1 MKWKFRP
8 LNKKMTNMKKIL
20 HTIYTSL
27 LLVGLVAFALTSCV
41 DDELVKSGEV
51 VEGLPVTV
59 TLTLSGTPAADV
71 TIDTRADN
79 SLSDITN
86 LAIFVFHEDGTYEH
100 YVSSRAT
107 DESYKVT
114 FEKDLTVD
122 GGVLYKVRFKT
133 TTGKKKLIAVAN
145 TSAAAGDGGFWE
157 LTAKQ
162 EDVVGGHLSFEEIK
176 NEIINLRSALYENSD
191 MQPIQIVSS
200 SLMLLS
206 GYNEGV
212 VFGADGTVTSYGD
225 DEDVNNNVIVKM
237 DRAMAKIKFKIV
249 EKPKDDSGNDIN
261 ATFRPSSYR
270 VYNIP
275 TKSYLTN
282 KDKKQTEGLFASSSG
297 TGSESETATK
307 YIHYASSIVPSASEG
322 FYSFE
327 FYMPE
332 NIQAT
337 KNILDYNDRDKW
349 NVETDGTSTSTSG
362 ASPENKEWT
371 NAPQNS
377 TFVVISGTYSGT
389 GTDGKDYT
397 GNVSYTI
404 HLGDFSNATGMGN
417 FSIERNSSYT
427 YTITVK
433 GVDKI
438 IAEAKKETDK
448 EYQQGAEGQIFT
460 YDAST
465 YSYELDAHYEQ
476 VYLEYN
482 LSQIAKAIES
492 YQIKGSNLGEYNG
505 TQSEDAINK
514 AIANNLILVI
524 QSEAMD
530 YTETSDDYTV
540 QNKRGT
546 LKPYQIYADA
556 DADAGISVKD
566 AKKKVL
572 DGPGN
577 TNDPLKGFDYKWIE
591 FWPQSETYI
600 AKYPGVPEWS
610 RESLD
615 GLSNQLFYGNETE
628 TKDAAYL
635 MDVYDVIVAMGNV
648 VKKIYKGESKQI
660 SISDRAEGIPVG
672 VKADDIFTSGQGI
685 TVQLNQS
692 NNYVARFTAFVNE
705 YYYLRHPL
713 TGERVTT
720 WSVFTNKINREML
733 IAMSS
738 DISSD
743 GNSTFSTVYSYISQ
757 LSMQTFYNSRTLQM
771 NGFGIETYNETP
783 HIRFGASVTTGL
795 SDTDGRSNQI
805 QLIGGLTPE
814 KEWESYIIST
824 QNGWTGSIGSDRI
837 KHKLPISVYYNT
849 SEEADGNPGVGG
861 AYFACLSRNRDLNG
875 NGVIDENEVRWY
887 LPSINEY
894 IRIGIG
900 SNALSNAT
908 QLYMGDKSTM
918 KHNGY
923 ATEYIWDG
931 SLYFTSS
938 NQDDKRVYWAVERGS
953 YGGDEADYTGKWA
966 AKPIR
971 CIRSLPSTRDNHD
984 ISTPFVESDPSF
996 VYHKNTVPKS
1006 IEFKD
1011 RLVANLYRQRIDGS
1025 LGIHNEDQAANSFSQ
1040 GIFIANDY
1048 LQNSYRL
1055 GDIIGYK
1062 GTITV
1067 NENGQ
1072 QKVYNFDGTMLN
1084 PCEYEKYS
1092 EGGYSGWR
1100 VPNLVELSAMN
1111 AAGLLNDCS
1120 SEKIAAC
1127 CTQFSNLNVRFGF
1140 ARSTLIYCPGDG
1152 GYGKGTP
1159 QYSNLTSKTFRI
1171 RCVRDVPD
1179 GYVFP
1184 KN

>member
-1 MKWKFRP
+1 MRWKFP
-8 LNKKMTNMKKIL
+8 LLNKTITNMKKIL
-20 HTIYTSL
+20 HTIYTCL
-27 LLVGLVAFALTSCV
+27 LWMGFVGFALSGCK
-41 DDELVKSGEV
+41 DDELVKNNGEV

-114 FEKDLTVD
+114 FEKAQTVD
-122 GGVLYKVRFKT
+122 GGVLYNVSFKT

-162 EDVVGGHLSFEEIK
+162 EDVVGGSLSFEEIK
-176 NEIINLRSALYENSD
+176 DQIINLRSALYENSD

-200 SLMLLS
+200 SLMLMS
-206 GYNEGV
+206 GYNENIE
-212 VFGADGTVTSYGD
+212 FRADGSVTSNGT
-225 DEDVNNNVIVKM
+225 ENNVIVKM
-237 DRAMAKIKFKIV
+237 DRAMAKIRFKIV
-249 EKPKDDSGNDIN
+249 EKPKDEYGNDID
-261 ATFRPSSYR
+261 ATFIPSSYR

-275 TKSYLTN
+275 IKSYLTN
-282 KDKKQTEGLFASSSG
+282 KEKQLTENIFSEDESG
-297 TGSESETATK
+297 IK
-307 YIHYASSIVPSASEG
+307 YIHYASSNVPSVSEG
-322 FYSFE
+322 FYSFS

-332 NIQAT
+332 NIQET
-337 KNILDYNDRDKW
+337 KVLNTDKSNMKYADRDKW
-349 NVETDGTSTSTSG
+349 TGSPGSTAEEKT
-362 ASPENKEWT
+362 WI

-377 TFVVISGTYSGT
+377 TFVVISGTYSGI

-404 HLGDFSNATGMGN
+404 HLGDFSSTGSMGN

-438 IAEAKKETDK
+438 IAEAKKDKDK

-482 LSQIAKAIES
+482 LSQIAEAIES
-492 YQIKGSNLGEYNG
+492 YQINGSKLDEYNG
-505 TQSEDAINK
+505 TQSEEDINE

-556 DADAGISVKD
+556 DAGSVKD

-591 FWPQSETYI
+591 FWPQSGTDI

-615 GLSNQLFYGNETE
+615 DLSNKKFYGTNDKTE
-628 TKDAAYL
+628 IKEAAYYL

-648 VKKIYKGESKQI
+648 VKKIYKGESEQI
-660 SISDRAEGIPVG
+660 SISDRAEGIPDG
-672 VKADDIFTSGQGI
+672 VEADDIFTSGQGI
-685 TVQLNQS
+685 TVQKNQS
-692 NNYVARFTAFVNE
+692 DNYVARFTAFVNE

-713 TGERVTT
+713 TGERITT

-757 LSMQTFYNSRTLQM
+757 LSIQTFYNSRILPM

-783 HIRFGASVTTGL
+783 HIRFGGPKVTSGL
-795 SDTDGRSNQI
+795 SDSNGRSNQI
-805 QLIGGLTPE
+805 ELIGGLSPE
-814 KEWESYIIST
+814 KEWEDFIISNY
-824 QNGWTGSIGSDRI
+824 NGWTTSIGADRT
-837 KHKLPISVYYNT
+837 KHKLSVSVYNNASAT
-849 SEEADGNPGVGG
+849 FSGSTDVGKG

-875 NGVIDENEVRWY
+875 NDIIDENEVRWY
-887 LPSINEY
+887 LPAVNEY

-900 SNALSNAT
+900 SNAISNAA
-908 QLYMGDKSTM
+908 QLYMGDKSYM
-918 KHNGY
+918 ERSGY
-923 ATEYIWDG
+923 ATSYIWDG
-931 SLYFTSS
+931 ALYFTSS
-938 NQDDKRVYWAVERGS
+938 DQDDKRVYWAVEKGS
-953 YGGDEADYTGKWA
+953 YGEDGVDYTGNWA

-971 CIRSLPSTRDNHD
+971 CIRALPATKDNHD
-984 ISTPFVESDPSF
+984 ISTAFVESDPSYI
-996 VYHKNTVPKS
+996 YHNNTSPKC
-1006 IEFKD
+1006 IEFRN
-1011 RLVANLYRQRIDGS
+1011 RLVDDLYRQRIDGS
-1025 LGIHNEDQAANSFSQ
+1025 FDIHNEDSPANSFSQ
-1040 GIFIANDY
+1040 GIFVAEDFYYIEENGEKIY
-1048 LQNSYRL
+1048 QTYTL
-1055 GDIIGYK
+1055 GDIIGY
-1062 GTITV
+1062 
-1067 NENGQ
+1067 
-1072 QKVYNFDGTMLN
+1072 YGTMTN
-1084 PCEYEKYS
+1084 PCANYS
-1092 EGGYSGWR
+1092 EEGYTNWR

-1111 AAGLLNDCS
+1111 AAGLFKNIPQKYDYDQQKYVNLADV
-1120 SEKIAAC
+1120 AC
-1127 CTQFSNLNVRFGF
+1127 CTQFSNQKVRYGF
-1140 ARSTLIYCPGDG
+1140 AFSSLVYCPGGSDVNQIST
-1152 GYGKGTP
+1152 KF
-1159 QYSNLTSKTFRI
+1159 LI
-1171 RCVRDVPD
+1171 RCVRDVPAD
-1179 GYVFP
+1179 FTFP
-1184 KN
+1184 TN

>member
-1 MKWKFRP
+1 
-8 LNKKMTNMKKIL
+8 MKKIL

-41 DDELVKSGEV
+41 DDELVKSSEV
-51 VEGLPVTV
+51 VEGVPVTV

-79 SLSDITN
+79 SLFDITN

-107 DESYKVT
+107 DESYKVNVD
-114 FEKDLTVD
+114 KDLTTVD

-162 EDVVGGHLSFEEIK
+162 EDVVGGHLSFEDIK

-225 DEDVNNNVIVKM
+225 DEDINNNVIVKM

-249 EKPKDDSGNDIN
+249 EKPKDDSGDDIN

-282 KDKKQTEGLFASSSG
+282 KDKMQTEGLFASSSG

-337 KNILDYNDRDKW
+337 KNISDYNDRDKW
-349 NVETDGTSTSTSG
+349 NVETDGASTSTSG
-362 ASPENKEWT
+362 ASPENKKWT

-377 TFVVISGTYSGT
+377 TFVVISGTYSST
-389 GTDGKDYT
+389 GADGKDYT

-404 HLGDFSNATGMGN
+404 HLGDFSNATGSMGN

-492 YQIKGSNLGEYNG
+492 YQIDGSNLGKYDGN
-505 TQSEDAINK
+505 QSEDAINK

-615 GLSNQLFYGNETE
+615 DLSNKEFYGTNDETE
-628 TKDAAYL
+628 IKEAAYYL

-648 VKKIYKGESKQI
+648 VKKIYKGESEQI
-660 SISDRAEGIPVG
+660 SISDRAEGIPDG

-685 TVQLNQS
+685 TIQLNQLKD
-692 NNYVARFTAFVNE
+692 YVARFTAFVNE

-713 TGERVTT
+713 TGERITT

-757 LSMQTFYNSRTLQM
+757 LSIQTFYNSRILPM

-783 HIRFGASVTTGL
+783 HIRFGGPKVTSGL
-795 SDTDGRSNQI
+795 SDSNGRSNQI
-805 QLIGGLTPE
+805 ELIGGLSPE
-814 KEWESYIIST
+814 KKWENFIIPKY
-824 QNGWTGSIGSDRI
+824 NGWTTSIGADRT
-837 KHKLPISVYYNT
+837 KHTLLVDVYNNAKET
-849 SEEADGNPGVGG
+849 FSGSTDVGKG

-875 NGVIDENEVRWY
+875 NGIIDENEVRWY
-887 LPSINEY
+887 LPAVNEY

-900 SNALSNAT
+900 SNAISNAA
-908 QLYMGDKSTM
+908 QLYMGDKSYM
-918 KHNGY
+918 ERSGY
-923 ATEYIWDG
+923 ATSYIWDG
-931 SLYFTSS
+931 ALYFTSS
-938 NQDDKRVYWAVERGS
+938 DQDDKRVYWAVEKGS
-953 YGGDEADYTGKWA
+953 YGGDGFNYTGSWA

-971 CIRSLPSTRDNHD
+971 CIRALPATKDGHD
-984 ISTPFVESDPSF
+984 ISTAFVESDPSYI
-996 VYHKNTVPKS
+996 YHNNTSPKC
-1006 IEFKD
+1006 IEFRN
-1011 RLVANLYRQRIDGS
+1011 RLVDDLYRQRIDGS
-1025 LGIHNEDQAANSFSQ
+1025 FKIHNEDSPANSFSQ
-1040 GIFIANDY
+1040 GIFVAEDFYYIEENGEKIY
-1048 LQNSYRL
+1048 QTYTL
-1055 GDIIGYK
+1055 GDIIGY
-1062 GTITV
+1062 
-1067 NENGQ
+1067 
-1072 QKVYNFDGTMLN
+1072 YGTMTN
-1084 PCEYEKYS
+1084 PCANYS
-1092 EGGYSGWR
+1092 EEGYTNWR

-1111 AAGLLNDCS
+1111 AAGLFKNIPQKYDYNQQKYVNLADV
-1120 SEKIAAC
+1120 AC
-1127 CTQFSNLNVRFGF
+1127 CTQFSNQNVRYGF
-1140 ARSTLIYCPGDG
+1140 AFSSLVYCPGSDDSQIST
-1152 GYGKGTP
+1152 KF
-1159 QYSNLTSKTFRI
+1159 LI
-1171 RCVRDVPD
+1171 RCVRDVPAD
-1179 GYVFP
+1179 FTFP
-1184 KN
+1184 TN

>member
-1 MKWKFRP
+1 
-8 LNKKMTNMKKIL
+8 MKKIL

-41 DDELVKSGEV
+41 DDELVKSSEV
-51 VEGLPVTV
+51 VEGVPVTV

-79 SLSDITN
+79 SLFDITN

-107 DESYKVT
+107 DESYKVK
-114 FEKDLTVD
+114 FDKDLTVD

-162 EDVVGGHLSFEEIK
+162 EDVVGGRLSFEDIK

-206 GYNEGV
+206 GYNEDV
-212 VFGADGTVTSYGD
+212 VFGAGGTVTSYGND
-225 DEDVNNNVIVKM
+225 GDTNNKVIVKM

-282 KDKKQTEGLFASSSG
+282 KDKKQTEGLFAPSSG

-332 NIQAT
+332 NIQET
-337 KNILDYNDRDKW
+337 ITLNKEDIEMKYVDRDRW
-349 NVETDGTSTSTSG
+349 EG
-362 ASPENKEWT
+362 ASGSIAEKKVWL

-389 GTDGKDYT
+389 GADGKDYT

-404 HLGDFSNATGMGN
+404 HLGDFSNATGSMGN

-492 YQIKGSNLGEYNG
+492 YQINGSNLGEYNG
-505 TQSEDAINK
+505 TQLEDDINK

-530 YTETSDDYTV
+530 YTNTTETSDKPYTV

-556 DADAGISVKD
+556 MKASVNVLSKKD
-566 AKKKVL
+566 AVL
-572 DGPGN
+572 NGPGN
-577 TNDPLKGFDYKWIE
+577 TTDNLKGFDYKWIE
-591 FWPQSETYI
+591 FWPQSNTEI
-600 AKYPGVPEWS
+600 AKYPGVSEWS
-610 RESLD
+610 RENLD
-615 GLSNQLFYGNETE
+615 NLTNKDFYGGEVVTE
-628 TKDAAYL
+628 TARYL

-648 VKKIYKGESKQI
+648 VKMIYKKKSVSTADRGEGYP
-660 SISDRAEGIPVG
+660 SDSQP
-672 VKADDIFTSGQGI
+672 KDIFNSGQGI
-685 TVQLNQS
+685 TVTTNTE
-692 NNYVARFTAFVNE
+692 NEYVARFTAFVNE

-720 WSVFTNKINREML
+720 WSVFANKMNREML

-738 DISSD
+738 NVSED
-743 GNSTFSTVYSYISQ
+743 GNSSFSTVYSYISQ
-757 LSMQTFYNSRTLQM
+757 LSMQTFYNSRALQM

-783 HIRFGASVTTGL
+783 HIRFGGSVTTGL

-814 KEWESYIIST
+814 KQWESYIIST
-824 QNGWTGSIGSDRI
+824 QNGWLGSIGSDRI
-837 KHKLPISVYYNT
+837 NHKLPVSVYKGT
-849 SEEADGNPGVGG
+849 REESDGDNGIGG

-900 SNALSNAT
+900 SNALSNTAK
-908 QLYMGDKSTM
+908 LYMGDKSAM
-918 KHNGY
+918 KHAGY
-923 ATEYIWDG
+923 ATSYIWDG

-938 NQDDKRVYWAVERGS
+938 NQEDKRVYWAVEKGS
-953 YGGDEADYTGKWA
+953 YGGDGANYTGNWA

-971 CIRSLPSTRDNHD
+971 CIRALPSNKDNHD
-984 ISTPFVESDPSF
+984 ISTSFVQSDPSF
-996 VYHKNTVPKS
+996 VYHKNTSPIS

-1011 RLVANLYRQRIDGS
+1011 RLVTSLYRQRVDGS
-1025 LGIHNEDQAANSFSQ
+1025 LGNHNENDPANSFSQ
-1040 GIFIANDY
+1040 GIFIAKDY
-1048 LQNSYRL
+1048 LKNSFRL
-1055 GDIIGYK
+1055 GDIIGFK
-1062 GTITV
+1062 GTIEVT
-1067 NENGQ
+1067 ENGQ
-1072 QKVYNFDGTMLN
+1072 QKKYTFDGSMLN
-1084 PCEYEKYS
+1084 PCENYS
-1092 EGGYSGWR
+1092 EGGYSDWR
-1100 VPNLVELSAMN
+1100 VPNLVELSAMD
-1111 AAGLLNDCS
+1111 AAGLLDKCYSNNNGS
-1120 SEKIAAC
+1120 YIAAC
-1127 CTQFSNLNVRFGF
+1127 CTQFSNMNVRFGF
-1140 ARSTLIYCPGDG
+1140 ARSSLIYCPGDG
-1152 GYGKGTP
+1152 GYGSETP
-1159 QYSNLTSKTFRI
+1159 QYSNLTSNTFRI

>member
-114 FEKDLTVD
+114 FVKDQTVD
-122 GGVLYKVRFKT
+122 GGVLYNVSFKT

-162 EDVVGGHLSFEEIK
+162 EDVVGGSLSFEEIK
-176 NEIINLRSALYENSD
+176 DQIINLRSALYENSD

-200 SLMLLS
+200 SLMLMS
-206 GYNEGV
+206 GYNENIE
-212 VFGADGTVTSYGD
+212 FRADGSVTSNGT
-225 DEDVNNNVIVKM
+225 ENNVIVKM
-237 DRAMAKIKFKIV
+237 DRAMAKIRFKIV
-249 EKPKDDSGNDIN
+249 EKPKDEYGNDID
-261 ATFRPSSYR
+261 ATFIPSSYR

-275 TKSYLTN
+275 IKSYLTN
-282 KDKKQTEGLFASSSG
+282 KEKQLTENIFSEDESG
-297 TGSESETATK
+297 IK
-307 YIHYASSIVPSASEG
+307 YIHYASSNVPSVSEG
-322 FYSFE
+322 FYSFS

-332 NIQAT
+332 NIQET
-337 KNILDYNDRDKW
+337 KVLNTDKSNMKYADRDKW
-349 NVETDGTSTSTSG
+349 TGSPGSTAEEKT
-362 ASPENKEWT
+362 WI

-377 TFVVISGTYSGT
+377 TFVVISGTYSGI
-389 GTDGKDYT
+389 GSDGNTYT

-404 HLGDFSNATGMGN
+404 HLGDFSNGPDGSMGN
-417 FSIERNSSYT
+417 FSVERNSSYT

-438 IAEAKKETDK
+438 IAEAKKETD

-476 VYLEYN
+476 IYLEYN
-482 LSQIAKAIES
+482 LSQIAKAIQS
-492 YQIKGSNLGEYNG
+492 FQVNGNSLGEYNN
-505 TQSEDAINK
+505 TQLDDDINK

-530 YTETSDDYTV
+530 YTNTTETSDKPYTV

-556 DADAGISVKD
+556 MKASVHVLSKKD
-566 AKKKVL
+566 AVL
-572 DGPGN
+572 NGPGN
-577 TNDPLKGFDYKWIE
+577 TTDNLKGFDYKWIE
-591 FWPQSETYI
+591 FWPQSNTEI
-600 AKYPGVPEWS
+600 AKYPGVSEWS
-610 RESLD
+610 RENLD
-615 GLSNQLFYGNETE
+615 NLTNKDFYGGEVVAD
-628 TKDAAYL
+628 KARYL

-648 VKKIYKGESKQI
+648 VKKIYKKKSVSTADRGEGYP
-660 SISDRAEGIPVG
+660 SDSQPN
-672 VKADDIFTSGQGI
+672 DIFNSGQGI
-685 TVQLNQS
+685 TVTTNTE
-692 NNYVARFTAFVNE
+692 NEYVARFTAFVNE

-713 TGERVTT
+713 TGERVTN
-720 WSVFTNKINREML
+720 WSVFTNKMPREMI

-738 DISSD
+738 NVSKD
-743 GNSTFSTVYSYISQ
+743 GNSSFSTIYSYISQ

-783 HIRFGASVTTGL
+783 HIRFGGSVTTGL
-795 SDTDGRSNQI
+795 SDTNGRSNQI
-805 QLIGGLTPE
+805 QLLGGLPQN
-814 KEWESYIIST
+814 WERFIFPDY
-824 QNGWTGSIGSDRI
+824 NGWLGSIGSDRI
-837 KHKLPISVYYNT
+837 NHKLPVSVYKGT
-849 SEEADGNPGVGG
+849 REESDGDTGIGG

-875 NGVIDENEVRWY
+875 NRVIDENEVRWY

-900 SNALSNAT
+900 SNALSNAA

-918 KHNGY
+918 VHKGY
-923 ATEYIWDG
+923 ATSYIWDG

-953 YGGDEADYTGKWA
+953 YGVDGADYTGNWA

-971 CIRSLPSTRDNHD
+971 CIRSLPSTSNDYD

-996 VYHKNTVPKS
+996 IYHENTSPQS

-1011 RLVANLYRQRIDGS
+1011 RLVANLYRQRVDGS
-1025 LGIHNEDQAANSFSQ
+1025 LSVHNEDYPENSFSQ
-1040 GIFIANDY
+1040 GIFVADEY
-1048 LQNSYRL
+1048 LEGTYRL

-1062 GTITV
+1062 GTVTV
-1067 NENGQ
+1067 VENGE
-1072 QKVYNFDGTMLN
+1072 QKVYTFDGTMLN
-1084 PCEYEKYS
+1084 PCKDEEYS
-1092 EGGYSGWR
+1092 EGGYSDWR

-1111 AAGLLNDCS
+1111 AAGLLDKCYSNDS
-1120 SEKIAAC
+1120 GSFIAAC

-1140 ARSTLIYCPGDG
+1140 ARSSLIYCPGG
-1152 GYGKGTP
+1152 GKYGSENP
-1159 QYSNLTSKTFRI
+1159 NYSNLTSKTFRI

-1179 GYVFP
+1179 GYAFP

>member
-1 MKWKFRP
+1 MRWKFP
-8 LNKKMTNMKKIL
+8 LLNKTITNMKKIL
-20 HTIYTSL
+20 HTIYTCL
-27 LLVGLVAFALTSCV
+27 LWMGFVGFALSGCK
-41 DDELVKSGEV
+41 DDELVKNNGEV

-114 FEKDLTVD
+114 FEKAQTVD
-122 GGVLYKVRFKT
+122 GGVLYNVSFKT

-162 EDVVGGHLSFEEIK
+162 EDVVGGSLSFEEIK
-176 NEIINLRSALYENSD
+176 DQIINLRSALYENSD

-200 SLMLLS
+200 SLMLMS
-206 GYNEGV
+206 GYNENIE
-212 VFGADGTVTSYGD
+212 FRADGSVTSNGT
-225 DEDVNNNVIVKM
+225 ENNVIVKM
-237 DRAMAKIKFKIV
+237 DRAMAKIRFKIV
-249 EKPKDDSGNDIN
+249 EKPKDEYGNDID
-261 ATFRPSSYR
+261 ATFIPSSYR

-275 TKSYLTN
+275 IKSYLTN
-282 KDKKQTEGLFASSSG
+282 KEKQLTEYIFSEDESG
-297 TGSESETATK
+297 IK
-307 YIHYASSIVPSASEG
+307 YIHYASSNVPSVSEG
-322 FYSFE
+322 FYSFS

-332 NIQAT
+332 NIQET
-337 KNILDYNDRDKW
+337 KVLNTDKSNMKYADRDKW
-349 NVETDGTSTSTSG
+349 TGSPGSTAEEKT
-362 ASPENKEWT
+362 WI

-377 TFVVISGTYSGT
+377 TFVVISGTYSGI

-404 HLGDFSNATGMGN
+404 HLGDFSSTGSMGN

-438 IAEAKKETDK
+438 IAEAKKETD

-476 VYLEYN
+476 IYLEYN
-482 LSQIAKAIES
+482 LSQIAKAIQS
-492 YQIKGSNLGEYNG
+492 FQVNGNSLGEYNY
-505 TQSEDAINK
+505 TQLDDDINK

-530 YTETSDDYTV
+530 YTNTTETSDKPYTV

-556 DADAGISVKD
+556 MKASVDVLSKKD
-566 AKKKVL
+566 AVL
-572 DGPGN
+572 NGPGN
-577 TNDPLKGFDYKWIE
+577 TTDNLKGFDYKWIE
-591 FWPQSETYI
+591 FWPQSNTEI
-600 AKYPGVPEWS
+600 AKYPGVSEWS
-610 RESLD
+610 RENLD
-615 GLSNQLFYGNETE
+615 NLTNKDFYGGEVVAD
-628 TKDAAYL
+628 KARYL

-648 VKKIYKGESKQI
+648 VKKIYKRESVSTADKGEGYPSGSQPK
-660 SISDRAEGIPVG
+660 E
-672 VKADDIFTSGQGI
+672 IFNSGQGI
-685 TVQLNQS
+685 TVTKNTE
-692 NNYVARFTAFVNE
+692 NEYVARFTAFVNE

-713 TGERVTT
+713 TGERVTN
-720 WSVFTNKINREML
+720 WSVFTNKMPREMI

-738 DISSD
+738 NVSKD
-743 GNSTFSTVYSYISQ
+743 GNSSFSTIYSYISQ

-783 HIRFGASVTTGL
+783 HIRFGGSVTTGL

-814 KEWESYIIST
+814 KQWESYIIFS

-837 KHKLPISVYYNT
+837 NHKLPVSVYKDT
-849 SEEADGNPGVGG
+849 REESDGDTGKGG

-875 NGVIDENEVRWY
+875 NEVIDENEVRWY

-900 SNALSNAT
+900 SNALSNAA

-918 KHNGY
+918 VHKGY
-923 ATEYIWDG
+923 ATSYIWDG

-953 YGGDEADYTGKWA
+953 YGVDGYNYTGNWA

-971 CIRSLPSTRDNHD
+971 CIRSLPSTSNGYD

-996 VYHKNTVPKS
+996 IYHGNTNLQS

-1011 RLVANLYRQRIDGS
+1011 RLVASLYRQRVDGS
-1025 LGIHNEDQAANSFSQ
+1025 LGVHNEDYPENSFSQ
-1040 GIFIANDY
+1040 GIFVADEY
-1048 LQNSYRL
+1048 LEETYRL

-1062 GTITV
+1062 GTVTV
-1067 NENGQ
+1067 NENGE
-1072 QKVYNFDGTMLN
+1072 QKVYTFDGTMLN
-1084 PCEYEKYS
+1084 PCEDEKYS
-1092 EGGYSGWR
+1092 EGGYSDWR

-1111 AAGLLNDCS
+1111 AAGLLDECYDNNS
-1120 SEKIAAC
+1120 GSFIAAC

-1140 ARSTLIYCPGDG
+1140 ARSSLIYCPGG
-1152 GYGKGTP
+1152 GEYGSENP
-1159 QYSNLTSKTFRI
+1159 NYSDLTSKTFRI

-1179 GYVFP
+1179 GYAFP

>member
-1 MKWKFRP
+1 
-8 LNKKMTNMKKIL
+8 MKKIL
-20 HTIYTSL
+20 HTIYTCL
-27 LLVGLVAFALTSCV
+27 LWMGFVGFALSGCK
-41 DDELVKSGEV
+41 DDELVKNNGEV

-114 FEKDLTVD
+114 FVKDQTVD
-122 GGVLYKVRFKT
+122 GGVLYNVSFKT

-162 EDVVGGHLSFEEIK
+162 EDVVGGLLSFDEIK
-176 NEIINLRSALYENSD
+176 DEIINLRSALYENSD

-206 GYNEGV
+206 GCNEGV
-212 VFGADGTVTSYGD
+212 VFGAGGTVTS
-225 DEDVNNNVIVKM
+225 DVDNGNSEKNVIVKM

-249 EKPKDDSGNDIN
+249 EKPKDDFGNDIN

-282 KDKKQTEGLFASSSG
+282 KVKKQTEELFTSSSG
-297 TGSESETATK
+297 TGSESGTATTTK

-332 NIQAT
+332 NIQETKT
-337 KNILDYNDRDKW
+337 KNKEDKDMEYVDRDKW
-349 NVETDGTSTSTSG
+349 KGTSGSI
-362 ASPENKEWT
+362 AEKKVWL

-389 GTDGKDYT
+389 GADGKDYT

-404 HLGDFSNATGMGN
+404 HLGDFSPTGSMGN
-417 FSIERNSSYT
+417 FSVERNSSYT

-438 IAEAKKETDK
+438 IAEAKKETDN

-476 VYLEYN
+476 IYLEYN
-482 LSQIAKAIES
+482 LSQIAKAIQS
-492 YQIKGSNLGEYNG
+492 FQVNGNSLGEYND
-505 TQSEDAINK
+505 TQLDDDINK

-530 YTETSDDYTV
+530 YINTTETSDKPYTV

-556 DADAGISVKD
+556 KD
-566 AKKKVL
+566 ASVNVL
-572 DGPGN
+572 SAKAAVLNGPGN
-577 TNDPLKGFDYKWIE
+577 TTDNLKGFDYKWIE
-591 FWPQSETYI
+591 FWPQSNTEI
-600 AKYPGVPEWS
+600 AKYPGVSKWS
-610 RESLD
+610 RENLD
-615 GLSNQLFYGNETE
+615 NFTNKDFYGGTAVKETA
-628 TKDAAYL
+628 KYL

-648 VKKIYKGESKQI
+648 VKKIYKRESVSTADRGEGYP
-660 SISDRAEGIPVG
+660 SDSQP
-672 VKADDIFTSGQGI
+672 KDIFNSGQGI
-685 TVQLNQS
+685 TVTKNTE
-692 NNYVARFTAFVNE
+692 NEYVARFTAFVNE

-720 WSVFTNKINREML
+720 WSVFANKMNREML

-738 DISSD
+738 NVSED
-743 GNSTFSTVYSYISQ
+743 GNSSFSTVYSYISQ

-783 HIRFGASVTTGL
+783 HIRFGGSVTTGL
-795 SDTDGRSNQI
+795 SDTNGRSNQI
-805 QLIGGLTPE
+805 LLLGKDTPH
-814 KEWESYIIST
+814 KWETFIDPVY
-824 QNGWTGSIGSDRI
+824 NGWLRSIGSDRI
-837 KHKLPISVYYNT
+837 NHKLPVSVYKGT
-849 SEEADGNPGVGG
+849 REESEGDNGIGG

-875 NGVIDENEVRWY
+875 NGDIDENEVRWY

-894 IRIGIG
+894 IRIGVG
-900 SNALSNAT
+900 SNAISNAA
-908 QLYMGDKSTM
+908 QLYMGDKYTM
-918 KHNGY
+918 EHKGY
-923 ATEYIWDG
+923 ATSYIWDG

-938 NQDDKRVYWAVERGS
+938 NQADKRVYWAVERGS
-953 YGGDEADYTGKWA
+953 YGDDGANYTGNSA

-971 CIRSLPSTRDNHD
+971 CIRSLPSTSNDYD

-996 VYHKNTVPKS
+996 IYHKNTNPQS

-1011 RLVANLYRQRIDGS
+1011 RLVANLYRQRVDGS
-1025 LGIHNEDQAANSFSQ
+1025 LDVHNEDNPANSFSQ
-1040 GIFIANDY
+1040 GIFVADKY
-1048 LQNSYRL
+1048 LEGTYRL
-1055 GDIIGYK
+1055 GDIIGYE
-1062 GTITV
+1062 GTVTV
-1067 NENGQ
+1067 VENGE
-1072 QKVYNFDGTMLN
+1072 QKVYTFDGTMLN
-1084 PCEYEKYS
+1084 PCEDEKYS
-1092 EGGYSGWR
+1092 EGGYSDWR

-1111 AAGLLNDCS
+1111 AAGLLDKCYS
-1120 SEKIAAC
+1120 DDSGSFIAAC

-1140 ARSTLIYCPGDG
+1140 ARSSLIYCPGG
-1152 GYGKGTP
+1152 GAYGSENP
-1159 QYSNLTSKTFRI
+1159 NYSHLTSKTFRI

-1179 GYVFP
+1179 GYTFDQ
-1184 KN
+1184 

>member
-1 MKWKFRP
+1 MRWKFP
-8 LNKKMTNMKKIL
+8 LLNKTITNMKKIL
-20 HTIYTSL
+20 HTIYTCL
-27 LLVGLVAFALTSCV
+27 LWMGFVGFALSGCK
-41 DDELVKSGEV
+41 DDELVKNNGEV

-114 FEKDLTVD
+114 FEKAQTVD
-122 GGVLYKVRFKT
+122 GGVLYNVSFKT

-162 EDVVGGHLSFEEIK
+162 EDVVGGSLSFEEIK
-176 NEIINLRSALYENSD
+176 DQIINLRSALYENSD

-200 SLMLLS
+200 SLMLMS
-206 GYNEGV
+206 GYNENIE
-212 VFGADGTVTSYGD
+212 FRADGSVTSNGT
-225 DEDVNNNVIVKM
+225 ENNVIVKM
-237 DRAMAKIKFKIV
+237 DRAMAKIRFKIV
-249 EKPKDDSGNDIN
+249 EKPKDEYGNDID
-261 ATFRPSSYR
+261 ATFIPSSYR

-275 TKSYLTN
+275 IKSYLTN
-282 KDKKQTEGLFASSSG
+282 KEKQLTENIFSEDESG
-297 TGSESETATK
+297 IK
-307 YIHYASSIVPSASEG
+307 YIHYASSNVPSVSEG
-322 FYSFE
+322 FYSFS

-332 NIQAT
+332 NIQET
-337 KNILDYNDRDKW
+337 KVLNTDKSNMKYADRDKW
-349 NVETDGTSTSTSG
+349 TGSPGSTAEEKT
-362 ASPENKEWT
+362 WI

-377 TFVVISGTYSGT
+377 TFVVISGTYSGI

-404 HLGDFSNATGMGN
+404 HLGDFSSTGSMGN

-438 IAEAKKETDK
+438 IAEAKKETD

-482 LSQIAKAIES
+482 LSLIAKAIES
-492 YQIKGSNLGEYNG
+492 YQINGTNLGAYNG
-505 TQSEDAINK
+505 TQSENAINE

-556 DADAGISVKD
+556 GISVKD

-577 TNDPLKGFDYKWIE
+577 TSDPLKGFDYKWIE
-591 FWPQSETYI
+591 FWPQSGTDI

-615 GLSNQLFYGNETE
+615 DLSNKEFYGTNDETE
-628 TKDAAYL
+628 IKEAAYL

-648 VKKIYKGESKQI
+648 VKKIYMGESGQI
-660 SISDRAEGIPVG
+660 STSDRAEGIPDG

-685 TVQLNQS
+685 TVTTNTE
-692 NNYVARFTAFVNE
+692 NEYVARFTAFVNE

-713 TGERVTT
+713 TGERVTN
-720 WSVFTNKINREML
+720 WSVFTNKMPREMI

-738 DISSD
+738 NVSKD
-743 GNSTFSTVYSYISQ
+743 GNSSFSTIYSYISQ

-783 HIRFGASVTTGL
+783 HIRFGGSVTTGL
-795 SDTDGRSNQI
+795 SDTNGRSNQI
-805 QLIGGLTPE
+805 QLLGGLPQN
-814 KEWESYIIST
+814 WETFIVPKY
-824 QNGWTGSIGSDRI
+824 NGWLGSIGSDRI
-837 KHKLPISVYYNT
+837 NHKLPVSVYNGT
-849 SEEADGNPGVGG
+849 REESDGDTGIGG

-875 NGVIDENEVRWY
+875 NEVIDENEVRWY

-900 SNALSNAT
+900 SNALSNAA

-918 KHNGY
+918 VHKGY
-923 ATEYIWDG
+923 ATSYIWDG

-953 YGGDEADYTGKWA
+953 YGVDGANYTGNWA

-971 CIRSLPSTRDNHD
+971 CIRSLPSTSNDYD

-996 VYHKNTVPKS
+996 IYHENTSPQS

-1011 RLVANLYRQRIDGS
+1011 RLVANLYRQRVDGS
-1025 LGIHNEDQAANSFSQ
+1025 LGVHNEDNPANSFSQ
-1040 GIFIANDY
+1040 GIFVADKY
-1048 LQNSYRL
+1048 LGGTYRL
-1055 GDIIGYK
+1055 GDIIGYE
-1062 GTITV
+1062 GTVTV
-1067 NENGQ
+1067 NENGL
-1072 QKVYNFDGTMLN
+1072 QKVYTFDGTMLN
-1084 PCEYEKYS
+1084 PCKDEKYS
-1092 EGGYSGWR
+1092 EGGYSDWR

-1111 AAGLLNDCS
+1111 AAGLLDECYDNNS
-1120 SEKIAAC
+1120 GSFIAAC

-1140 ARSTLIYCPGDG
+1140 ARSSLIYCPGGGEDG
-1152 GYGKGTP
+1152 SENP
-1159 QYSNLTSKTFRI
+1159 NYSNLTSKTFRI

-1179 GYVFP
+1179 GYTFGQ
-1184 KN
+1184 

>member
-1 MKWKFRP
+1 
-8 LNKKMTNMKKIL
+8 MKKIL

-27 LLVGLVAFALTSCV
+27 LLAGLVAFALTSCV

-79 SLSDITN
+79 SLSYITN

-107 DESYKVT
+107 DKSYKVT
-114 FEKDLTVD
+114 FEKPQTVD
-122 GGVLYKVRFKT
+122 GGVLYNVSFKT

-162 EDVVGGHLSFEEIK
+162 EDVVGGRLSFEDIK

-200 SLMLLS
+200 SQMLLS
-206 GYNEGV
+206 GCNEDV
-212 VFGADGTVTSYGD
+212 VFGAGGTVTFYGD
-225 DEDVNNNVIVKM
+225 DGDTNNKVIVKM

-282 KDKKQTEGLFASSSG
+282 KDKNQTEGLFASSSE

-307 YIHYASSIVPSASEG
+307 YVHYASSVVPSASEG

-332 NIQAT
+332 NIQETKT
-337 KNILDYNDRDKW
+337 KNKEDKDMEYVDRDKW
-349 NVETDGTSTSTSG
+349 EG
-362 ASPENKEWT
+362 ASGSIAEKKVWL

-389 GTDGKDYT
+389 GADGKDYT

-404 HLGDFSNATGMGN
+404 HLGDFSPTGSMGN
-417 FSIERNSSYT
+417 FSVERNSSYT

-438 IAEAKKETDK
+438 IAEAKKETDN

-476 VYLEYN
+476 IYLEYN
-482 LSQIAKAIES
+482 LSQIAKAIQS
-492 YQIKGSNLGEYNG
+492 FQVNGNSLGEYNN
-505 TQSEDAINK
+505 TQLDDDINK

-530 YTETSDDYTV
+530 YINTTETSDIPYTV

-556 DADAGISVKD
+556 MKASVNVLS
-566 AKKKVL
+566 AKAAVL
-572 DGPGN
+572 NGPGN
-577 TNDPLKGFDYKWIE
+577 TTDNLKGFDYKWIE
-591 FWPQSETYI
+591 FWPQSNTEI
-600 AKYPGVPEWS
+600 AKYPGVSKWS
-610 RESLD
+610 RENLD
-615 GLSNQLFYGNETE
+615 NLTNKDFYGGTEVKETA
-628 TKDAAYL
+628 KYL

-648 VKKIYKGESKQI
+648 VKKIYKRESVSTADRGEGYP
-660 SISDRAEGIPVG
+660 SDSQTN
-672 VKADDIFTSGQGI
+672 DIFNSGQGI
-685 TVQLNQS
+685 TVTKNTE
-692 NNYVARFTAFVNE
+692 NEYVARFTAFVNE

-720 WSVFTNKINREML
+720 WSVFTNKMNREML

-738 DISSD
+738 NVSED
-743 GNSTFSTVYSYISQ
+743 GNSSFSTVYSYISQ

-783 HIRFGASVTTGL
+783 HIRFGGSVTTGL
-795 SDTDGRSNQI
+795 SDTNGRSNQI
-805 QLIGGLTPE
+805 LLLGDDDDTPH
-814 KEWESYIIST
+814 KWETFIDPVY
-824 QNGWTGSIGSDRI
+824 NGWLRSIGSDRI
-837 KHKLPISVYYNT
+837 NHKLPVSVYEGT
-849 SEEADGNPGVGG
+849 REESDGDNGEGG

-875 NGVIDENEVRWY
+875 DGVIDENEVRWY

-900 SNALSNAT
+900 SNALSNAA
-908 QLYMGDKSTM
+908 QLYMGDKYTM
-918 KHNGY
+918 EHKGY
-923 ATEYIWDG
+923 ATSYIWDG

-938 NQDDKRVYWAVERGS
+938 NQAGKRVYWAVERGS
-953 YGGDEADYTGKWA
+953 YGDDGANYTGNWA

-971 CIRSLPSTRDNHD
+971 CIRSLPSTSNDYD

-996 VYHKNTVPKS
+996 IYHKNTNPQS

-1011 RLVANLYRQRIDGS
+1011 RLVANLYRQRVDGS
-1025 LGIHNEDQAANSFSQ
+1025 LGVHNEDNPANSFSQ
-1040 GIFIANDY
+1040 GIFVADKY
-1048 LQNSYRL
+1048 LEGTYRL
-1055 GDIIGYK
+1055 GDIIGYE
-1062 GTITV
+1062 GTVTV
-1067 NENGQ
+1067 DENGQ
-1072 QKVYNFDGTMLN
+1072 QKVYTFDGTMLN
-1084 PCEYEKYS
+1084 PCKDEKYS
-1092 EGGYSGWR
+1092 EDGYSDWR

-1111 AAGLLNDCS
+1111 AAGLLDTCYS
-1120 SEKIAAC
+1120 DKSGSFIAAC

-1140 ARSTLIYCPGDG
+1140 ARSSLIYCPGG
-1152 GYGKGTP
+1152 GAYGSENP
-1159 QYSNLTSKTFRI
+1159 NYSDLTSKTFRI

-1179 GYVFP
+1179 GYAFP

>member
-1 MKWKFRP
+1 
-8 LNKKMTNMKKIL
+8 MKKIL

-27 LLVGLVAFALTSCV
+27 LLVGLVAFNLTSCV

-206 GYNEGV
+206 GYNEDV
-212 VFGADGTVTSYGD
+212 VFGAGGTVTSYGND
-225 DEDVNNNVIVKM
+225 GDTNNKVIVKM

-332 NIQAT
+332 NIQET
-337 KNILDYNDRDKW
+337 ITLNKEGDEIKYVDRDKW
-349 NVETDGTSTSTSG
+349 EGTSGSI
-362 ASPENKEWT
+362 AEKKVWL

-377 TFVVISGTYSGT
+377 TFVVISGTYSGI
-389 GTDGKDYT
+389 GADGKDYT

-404 HLGDFSNATGMGN
+404 HLGDFSNNATGSMGN

-492 YQIKGSNLGEYNG
+492 YQIDGSNLGKYDGN
-505 TQSEDAINK
+505 QSEDAINK

-556 DADAGISVKD
+556 MKASVNVLSKKD
-566 AKKKVL
+566 AVL
-572 DGPGN
+572 NGPGN
-577 TNDPLKGFDYKWIE
+577 TTDNLKGFDYKWIE
-591 FWPQSETYI
+591 FWPQSNTEI
-600 AKYPGVPEWS
+600 AKYPGVSEWS
-610 RESLD
+610 RENLD
-615 GLSNQLFYGNETE
+615 NLTNKDFYGGEVVAD
-628 TKDAAYL
+628 KARYL

-648 VKKIYKGESKQI
+648 VKKIYKKKSVSTADRGEGYP
-660 SISDRAEGIPVG
+660 SDSQPN
-672 VKADDIFTSGQGI
+672 DIFNSGQGI
-685 TVQLNQS
+685 TVTTNTE
-692 NNYVARFTAFVNE
+692 NEYVARFTAFVNE

-720 WSVFTNKINREML
+720 WSVFTNKMPREMI

-738 DISSD
+738 NVSKD
-743 GNSTFSTVYSYISQ
+743 GNSSFSTIYSYISQ

-783 HIRFGASVTTGL
+783 HIRFGGSVTTGL
-795 SDTDGRSNQI
+795 SDTNGRSNQI
-805 QLIGGLTPE
+805 QLLGGLPQN
-814 KEWESYIIST
+814 WETFIVPDY
-824 QNGWTGSIGSDRI
+824 NGWLGSIGSDRI
-837 KHKLPISVYYNT
+837 NHKLPVSVYKGT
-849 SEEADGNPGVGG
+849 REESDGDTGIGG

-875 NGVIDENEVRWY
+875 NEVIDENEVRWY

-900 SNALSNAT
+900 SNVLSNAA

-918 KHNGY
+918 VHKGY
-923 ATEYIWDG
+923 ATSYIWDG

-953 YGGDEADYTGKWA
+953 YGVDGADYTGNWA

-971 CIRSLPSTRDNHD
+971 CIRSLPSTSNDYD

-996 VYHKNTVPKS
+996 IYHGNTNPQS

-1011 RLVANLYRQRIDGS
+1011 RLVANLYRRRVDGS
-1025 LGIHNEDQAANSFSQ
+1025 LSVHNEDKPENSFSQ
-1040 GIFIANDY
+1040 GIFVADKY
-1048 LQNSYRL
+1048 LKGTYRL
-1055 GDIIGYK
+1055 GDIIGYE
-1062 GTITV
+1062 GTVTV
-1067 NENGQ
+1067 VENGE
-1072 QKVYNFDGTMLN
+1072 QKVYTFDGTMVN
-1084 PCEYEKYS
+1084 PCKDEKYS
-1092 EGGYSGWR
+1092 EGGYSDWR

-1111 AAGLLNDCS
+1111 AAGLLDECYSNDS
-1120 SEKIAAC
+1120 GSFIAAC

-1140 ARSTLIYCPGDG
+1140 ARSSLIYCPGG
-1152 GYGKGTP
+1152 GEYGSENP
-1159 QYSNLTSKTFRI
+1159 NYSNLTSKTFRI

-1179 GYVFP
+1179 GYAFP

>member
-1 MKWKFRP
+1 MRWKFP
-8 LNKKMTNMKKIL
+8 LLNKTITNMKKIL
-20 HTIYTSL
+20 HTIYTCL
-27 LLVGLVAFALTSCV
+27 LWMGFVGFALSGCK
-41 DDELVKSGEV
+41 DDELVKNNGEV

-114 FEKDLTVD
+114 FVKAQTVD
-122 GGVLYKVRFKT
+122 GGVLYNVIFKT

-162 EDVVGGHLSFEEIK
+162 EDVVGGSLSFEEIK
-176 NEIINLRSALYENSD
+176 DQIINLRSALYENSD

-200 SLMLLS
+200 SLMLMS
-206 GYNEGV
+206 GYNENIE
-212 VFGADGTVTSYGD
+212 FRADGSVTSNVT
-225 DEDVNNNVIVKM
+225 ENNVIVKM
-237 DRAMAKIKFKIV
+237 DRAMAKIRFKIV
-249 EKPKDDSGNDIN
+249 EKPKDEYGNDID
-261 ATFRPSSYR
+261 ATFIPSSYR

-275 TKSYLTN
+275 IKSYLTN
-282 KDKKQTEGLFASSSG
+282 KEKQLTENIFSEDESG
-297 TGSESETATK
+297 IK
-307 YIHYASSIVPSASEG
+307 YIHYASSNVPSVSEG
-322 FYSFE
+322 FYSFS

-332 NIQAT
+332 NIQET
-337 KNILDYNDRDKW
+337 KVLNTDKSNMKYADRDKW
-349 NVETDGTSTSTSG
+349 TGSPGSTAEEKT
-362 ASPENKEWT
+362 WI

-377 TFVVISGTYSGT
+377 TFVVISGTYSGI
-389 GTDGKDYT
+389 GSDGNTYT

-404 HLGDFSNATGMGN
+404 HLGDFSNGLDGSMGN
-417 FSIERNSSYT
+417 FSVERNSSYT

-438 IAEAKKETDK
+438 IAEAKKETD

-476 VYLEYN
+476 IYLEYN
-482 LSQIAKAIES
+482 LSQIAKAIQS
-492 YQIKGSNLGEYNG
+492 FQVNGNSLGEYNY
-505 TQSEDAINK
+505 TQLDDDINK

-530 YTETSDDYTV
+530 YTNTTETSDKPYTV

-556 DADAGISVKD
+556 MKASVNVLSKKD
-566 AKKKVL
+566 AVL
-572 DGPGN
+572 NGPGN
-577 TNDPLKGFDYKWIE
+577 TTDNLKGFDYKWIE
-591 FWPQSETYI
+591 FWPQSNTEI
-600 AKYPGVPEWS
+600 AKYPGVSEWS
-610 RESLD
+610 RENLD
-615 GLSNQLFYGNETE
+615 NLTNKDFYGGEVVAD
-628 TKDAAYL
+628 KARYL

-648 VKKIYKGESKQI
+648 VKKIYKKKSVSTADRGEGYP
-660 SISDRAEGIPVG
+660 SDSQPN
-672 VKADDIFTSGQGI
+672 DIFNSGQGI
-685 TVQLNQS
+685 TVTTNTE
-692 NNYVARFTAFVNE
+692 NEYVARFTAFVNE

-713 TGERVTT
+713 TGERVTN
-720 WSVFTNKINREML
+720 WSVFTNKMPREMI

-738 DISSD
+738 NVSKD
-743 GNSTFSTVYSYISQ
+743 GNSSFSTIYSYISQ

-783 HIRFGASVTTGL
+783 HIRFGGSVTTGL
-795 SDTDGRSNQI
+795 SDTNGRSNQI
-805 QLIGGLTPE
+805 LLLGKDTPH
-814 KEWESYIIST
+814 KWETFIDPVY
-824 QNGWTGSIGSDRI
+824 NGWLRSIGSDRI
-837 KHKLPISVYYNT
+837 NHKLPVSVYEGT
-849 SEEADGNPGVGG
+849 REESEGDNGEGG

-875 NGVIDENEVRWY
+875 DGVIDENEVRWY

-900 SNALSNAT
+900 SNALSNAA
-908 QLYMGDKSTM
+908 QLYMGDKYTM
-918 KHNGY
+918 EHKGY
-923 ATEYIWDG
+923 ATSYIWEG

-938 NQDDKRVYWAVERGS
+938 NQADKRVYWAVERGS
-953 YGGDEADYTGKWA
+953 YGGDGFDYTGDWA

-971 CIRSLPSTRDNHD
+971 CIRSLPSNRDNHD
-984 ISTPFVESDPSF
+984 VSTPFVESDPSF
-996 VYHKNTVPKS
+996 IYHKNTNPQS

-1011 RLVANLYRQRIDGS
+1011 RLVANLYRQRVDGS
-1025 LGIHNEDQAANSFSQ
+1025 LGVHNEDNPANSFSQ
-1040 GIFIANDY
+1040 GIFVASEY
-1048 LQNSYRL
+1048 LEGTYRL
-1055 GDIIGYK
+1055 GDIIGYE
-1062 GTITV
+1062 GTVTV
-1067 NENGQ
+1067 DENGQ
-1072 QKVYNFDGTMLN
+1072 QKVYTFDGTMLN
-1084 PCEYEKYS
+1084 PCKDEKYS
-1092 EGGYSGWR
+1092 EDEYSDWR

-1111 AAGLLNDCS
+1111 AVGLLDKCYS
-1120 SEKIAAC
+1120 DKSGSFIAAC

-1140 ARSTLIYCPGDG
+1140 ARSSLIYCPGG
-1152 GYGKGTP
+1152 GAYGSENP
-1159 QYSNLTSKTFRI
+1159 NYSDLTSKTFRI

-1179 GYVFP
+1179 GYAFP

>member
-1 MKWKFRP
+1 
-8 LNKKMTNMKKIL
+8 MKKIL
-20 HTIYTSL
+20 HTIYTRL
-27 LLVGLVAFALTSCV
+27 LLVGLVAFFLTSCV

-206 GYNEGV
+206 GYNEDV
-212 VFGADGTVTSYGD
+212 VFGAGGTVTSYGND
-225 DEDVNNNVIVKM
+225 GDTNNKVIVKM

-332 NIQAT
+332 NIQET
-337 KNILDYNDRDKW
+337 ITLNKEGDEIKYVDRDKW
-349 NVETDGTSTSTSG
+349 EGTSGSI
-362 ASPENKEWT
+362 AEKKVWL

-377 TFVVISGTYSGT
+377 TFVVISGTYSGI
-389 GTDGKDYT
+389 GADGKDYT

-404 HLGDFSNATGMGN
+404 HLGDFSNNATGSMGN

-492 YQIKGSNLGEYNG
+492 YQIDGSNLGKYDGN
-505 TQSEDAINK
+505 QSEDAINK

-556 DADAGISVKD
+556 MKASVNVLSKKD
-566 AKKKVL
+566 AVL
-572 DGPGN
+572 NGPGN
-577 TNDPLKGFDYKWIE
+577 TTDNLKGFDYKWIE
-591 FWPQSETYI
+591 FWPQSNTEI
-600 AKYPGVPEWS
+600 AKYPGVSEWS
-610 RESLD
+610 RENLD
-615 GLSNQLFYGNETE
+615 NLTNKDFYGGEVVAD
-628 TKDAAYL
+628 KARYL

-648 VKKIYKGESKQI
+648 VKKIYKKKSVSTADRGEGYP
-660 SISDRAEGIPVG
+660 SDSQPN
-672 VKADDIFTSGQGI
+672 DIFNSGQGI
-685 TVQLNQS
+685 TVTTNTE
-692 NNYVARFTAFVNE
+692 NEYVARFTAFVNE

-720 WSVFTNKINREML
+720 WSVFTNKMPREMI

-738 DISSD
+738 NVSKD
-743 GNSTFSTVYSYISQ
+743 GNSSFSTIYSYISQ

-783 HIRFGASVTTGL
+783 HIRFGGSVTTGL
-795 SDTDGRSNQI
+795 SDTNGRSNQI
-805 QLIGGLTPE
+805 QLLGGLPQN
-814 KEWESYIIST
+814 WETFIVPDY
-824 QNGWTGSIGSDRI
+824 NGWLGSIGSDRI
-837 KHKLPISVYYNT
+837 NHKLPVSVYKGT
-849 SEEADGNPGVGG
+849 REESDGDTGIGG

-875 NGVIDENEVRWY
+875 NEVIDENEVRWY

-900 SNALSNAT
+900 SNVLSNAA

-918 KHNGY
+918 VHKGY
-923 ATEYIWDG
+923 ATSYIWDG

-953 YGGDEADYTGKWA
+953 YGVDGADYTGNWA

-971 CIRSLPSTRDNHD
+971 CIRSLPSTSNDYD

-996 VYHKNTVPKS
+996 IYHGNTNPQS

-1011 RLVANLYRQRIDGS
+1011 RLVANLYRRRVDGS
-1025 LGIHNEDQAANSFSQ
+1025 LSVHNEDKPENSFSQ
-1040 GIFIANDY
+1040 GIFVADKY
-1048 LQNSYRL
+1048 LKGTYRL
-1055 GDIIGYK
+1055 GDIIGYE
-1062 GTITV
+1062 GTVTV
-1067 NENGQ
+1067 VENGE
-1072 QKVYNFDGTMLN
+1072 QKVYTFDGTMVN
-1084 PCEYEKYS
+1084 PCKDEKYS
-1092 EGGYSGWR
+1092 EGGYSDWR

-1111 AAGLLNDCS
+1111 AAGLLDECYSNDS
-1120 SEKIAAC
+1120 GSFIAAC

-1140 ARSTLIYCPGDG
+1140 ARSSLIYCPGG
-1152 GYGKGTP
+1152 GEYGSENP
-1159 QYSNLTSKTFRI
+1159 NYSNLTSKTFRI

-1179 GYVFP
+1179 GYAFP

>member
-1 MKWKFRP
+1 
-8 LNKKMTNMKKIL
+8 MKKIL

-27 LLVGLVAFALTSCV
+27 LLVGLVAFNLTSCV

-114 FEKDLTVD
+114 FEKAQTVD
-122 GGVLYKVRFKT
+122 GGVLYNVIFKT

-162 EDVVGGHLSFEEIK
+162 EDVVGGSLSFEEIK
-176 NEIINLRSALYENSD
+176 DQIINLRSALYENSD

-200 SLMLLS
+200 SLMLMS
-206 GYNEGV
+206 GYNENIE
-212 VFGADGTVTSYGD
+212 FRADGSVTSNGT
-225 DEDVNNNVIVKM
+225 ENNVIVKM
-237 DRAMAKIKFKIV
+237 DRAMAKIRFKIV
-249 EKPKDDSGNDIN
+249 EKPKDEYGNDID
-261 ATFRPSSYR
+261 ATFIPSSYR

-275 TKSYLTN
+275 IKSYLTN
-282 KDKKQTEGLFASSSG
+282 KEKQLTENIFSEDESG
-297 TGSESETATK
+297 IK
-307 YIHYASSIVPSASEG
+307 YIHYASSNVPSVSEG
-322 FYSFE
+322 FYSFS

-332 NIQAT
+332 NIQET
-337 KNILDYNDRDKW
+337 KVLNTDKSNMKYADRDKW
-349 NVETDGTSTSTSG
+349 TGSPGSTAEEKT
-362 ASPENKEWT
+362 WI

-377 TFVVISGTYSGT
+377 TFVVISGTYSGI
-389 GTDGKDYT
+389 GSDGNTYT

-404 HLGDFSNATGMGN
+404 HLGDFSNGPDGSMGN
-417 FSIERNSSYT
+417 FSVERNSSYT

-438 IAEAKKETDK
+438 IAEAKKETD

-476 VYLEYN
+476 IYLEYN
-482 LSQIAKAIES
+482 LSQIAKAIQS
-492 YQIKGSNLGEYNG
+492 FQVNGNSLGEYNK
-505 TQSEDAINK
+505 TQLDDDINK

-524 QSEAMD
+524 QSETMD
-530 YTETSDDYTV
+530 YTNTTETSDKPYTV

-556 DADAGISVKD
+556 MKASVNVLSKKD
-566 AKKKVL
+566 AVL
-572 DGPGN
+572 NGPGN
-577 TNDPLKGFDYKWIE
+577 TTDNLKGFDYKWIE
-591 FWPQSETYI
+591 FWPQSNTEI
-600 AKYPGVPEWS
+600 AKYPGVSEWS
-610 RESLD
+610 RENLD
-615 GLSNQLFYGNETE
+615 NLTNKDFYGGEVVAD
-628 TKDAAYL
+628 KARYL

-648 VKKIYKGESKQI
+648 VKKIYKKKSVSTADRGEGYP
-660 SISDRAEGIPVG
+660 SDSQPN
-672 VKADDIFTSGQGI
+672 DIFNSGQGI
-685 TVQLNQS
+685 TVTTNTE
-692 NNYVARFTAFVNE
+692 NEYVARFTAFVNE

-713 TGERVTT
+713 TGERVTN
-720 WSVFTNKINREML
+720 WSVFTNKMPREMI

-738 DISSD
+738 NVSKD
-743 GNSTFSTVYSYISQ
+743 GNSSFSTIYSYISQ

-783 HIRFGASVTTGL
+783 HIRFGGSVTTGL
-795 SDTDGRSNQI
+795 SDTNGRSNQI
-805 QLIGGLTPE
+805 QLLGGLPQD
-814 KEWESYIIST
+814 WETFIVPKY
-824 QNGWTGSIGSDRI
+824 NGWLGSIGSDRI
-837 KHKLPISVYYNT
+837 NHKLPVSVYNDT
-849 SEEADGNPGVGG
+849 REESDGDTGKGG

-875 NGVIDENEVRWY
+875 NRVIDENEVRWY

-900 SNALSNAT
+900 SNALSNAA
-908 QLYMGDKSTM
+908 QLYMGDKYTM
-918 KHNGY
+918 VHKGY
-923 ATEYIWDG
+923 ATSYIWDG

-953 YGGDEADYTGKWA
+953 YGVDGANYTGNWA

-971 CIRSLPSTRDNHD
+971 CIRSLPSTSNDYD

-996 VYHKNTVPKS
+996 IYHENTSPQS

-1011 RLVANLYRQRIDGS
+1011 RLVANLYRQRVDGS
-1025 LGIHNEDQAANSFSQ
+1025 LGVHNEDNPANSFSQ
-1040 GIFIANDY
+1040 GIFVAGKY
-1048 LQNSYRL
+1048 LKETYRL
-1055 GDIIGYK
+1055 GDIIGYE
-1062 GTITV
+1062 GTVTV

-1072 QKVYNFDGTMLN
+1072 QKVYTFDGTMVN
-1084 PCEYEKYS
+1084 PCKDEKYS
-1092 EGGYSGWR
+1092 EGGYSDWR

-1111 AAGLLNDCS
+1111 AAGLLDECYSNDS
-1120 SEKIAAC
+1120 GSFIAAC

-1140 ARSTLIYCPGDG
+1140 ARSSLIYCPGG
-1152 GYGKGTP
+1152 GEYGSENP
-1159 QYSNLTSKTFRI
+1159 NYSNLTSKTFRI

-1179 GYVFP
+1179 GYAFP

>member
-1 MKWKFRP
+1 
-8 LNKKMTNMKKIL
+8 MKKIL
-20 HTIYTSL
+20 HTIYTCL
-27 LLVGLVAFALTSCV
+27 LWMGFVCFALSGCK
-41 DDELVKSGEV
+41 DDELVKNNGEV

-114 FEKDLTVD
+114 FVKDQTVD
-122 GGVLYKVRFKT
+122 GKVLYNVSFKT

-162 EDVVGGHLSFEEIK
+162 EDVVGGRLSFEEIK
-176 NEIINLRSALYENSD
+176 DQIINLRSALYENSD

-206 GYNEGV
+206 GCNEDV
-212 VFGADGTVTSYGD
+212 VFGAGGTVTSYGND
-225 DEDVNNNVIVKM
+225 GDIKNKVIVKM

-275 TKSYLTN
+275 IKSYLTN
-282 KDKKQTEGLFASSSG
+282 KEKQLTKNIFSEDESG
-297 TGSESETATK
+297 IK
-307 YIHYASSIVPSASEG
+307 YIHYASSNVPSVSEG
-322 FYSFE
+322 FYSFS

-332 NIQAT
+332 NIQET
-337 KNILDYNDRDKW
+337 KVLNTDKSNMKYADRDKW
-349 NVETDGTSTSTSG
+349 TGSPGSTAEEKT
-362 ASPENKEWT
+362 WI

-377 TFVVISGTYSGT
+377 TFVVISGTYSGI
-389 GTDGKDYT
+389 GSDGNTYT

-404 HLGDFSNATGMGN
+404 HLGDFSNGPDGSMGN
-417 FSIERNSSYT
+417 FSVERNSSYT

-438 IAEAKKETDK
+438 IAEAKKETD

-476 VYLEYN
+476 IYLEYN
-482 LSQIAKAIES
+482 LSQIAKAIQS
-492 YQIKGSNLGEYNG
+492 FQVNGNSLGEYNN
-505 TQSEDAINK
+505 TQLDDDINK

-530 YTETSDDYTV
+530 YTNTETSDKQPYIV

-556 DADAGISVKD
+556 MKASVNVLSEKD
-566 AKKKVL
+566 AVL
-572 DGPGN
+572 NGPGN
-577 TNDPLKGFDYKWIE
+577 TTDNLKGFDYKWIE
-591 FWPQSETYI
+591 FWPQSNTEI
-600 AKYPGVPEWS
+600 AKYPGVSKWS
-610 RESLD
+610 RENLD
-615 GLSNQLFYGNETE
+615 NLTNEDFYGGTEVKETA
-628 TKDAAYL
+628 KYL

-648 VKKIYKGESKQI
+648 VKKIYKRESVSTADRGEGYP
-660 SISDRAEGIPVG
+660 SDSQPN
-672 VKADDIFTSGQGI
+672 DIFNSGQGI
-685 TVQLNQS
+685 TVTKNTE
-692 NNYVARFTAFVNE
+692 NEYVARFTAFVNE

-713 TGERVTT
+713 TGERVTN
-720 WSVFTNKINREML
+720 WSVFTNKIPREMI

-738 DISSD
+738 KVSGD
-743 GNSTFSTVYSYISQ
+743 GNSSFSTIYSHISQ

-783 HIRFGASVTTGL
+783 HIRFGGSVTTGL
-795 SDTDGRSNQI
+795 SDTNGRSNQI
-805 QLIGGLTPE
+805 LLLGKKDTPH
-814 KEWESYIIST
+814 KWETFIDPVY
-824 QNGWTGSIGSDRI
+824 NGWLRSIGSDRI
-837 KHKLPISVYYNT
+837 NHKLPVSVYEGT
-849 SEEADGNPGVGG
+849 HEESDGDNGGG

-875 NGVIDENEVRWY
+875 NGDIDENEVRWY

-900 SNALSNAT
+900 SNALSNAA
-908 QLYMGDKSTM
+908 QLYMGDKYTM
-918 KHNGY
+918 EHKGY
-923 ATEYIWDG
+923 ATSYIWDG

-938 NQDDKRVYWAVERGS
+938 NQAGKRVYWAVERGS
-953 YGGDEADYTGKWA
+953 YGDDGANYTGNWA

-971 CIRSLPSTRDNHD
+971 CIRSLPSTSNDYD

-996 VYHKNTVPKS
+996 IYHKNTNPQS

-1011 RLVANLYRQRIDGS
+1011 RLVANLYRQRVDGS
-1025 LGIHNEDQAANSFSQ
+1025 LGVHNEDNPANSFSQ
-1040 GIFIANDY
+1040 GIFVADKY
-1048 LQNSYRL
+1048 LEGTYRL
-1055 GDIIGYK
+1055 GDIIGYE
-1062 GTITV
+1062 GTVTV
-1067 NENGQ
+1067 DENGQ
-1072 QKVYNFDGTMLN
+1072 QKVYTFDGTMLN
-1084 PCEYEKYS
+1084 PCKDEKYS
-1092 EGGYSGWR
+1092 EDGYSDWR

-1111 AAGLLNDCS
+1111 AAGLLDKCYS
-1120 SEKIAAC
+1120 DDSGSFIAAC

-1140 ARSTLIYCPGDG
+1140 ARSSLIYCPGG
-1152 GYGKGTP
+1152 GAYGSKNP
-1159 QYSNLTSKTFRI
+1159 NYSDLTSKTFRI

-1179 GYVFP
+1179 GYTFDQ
-1184 KN
+1184 

>member
-1 MKWKFRP
+1 
-8 LNKKMTNMKKIL
+8 MKKIL
-20 HTIYTSL
+20 HTIYTCL
-27 LLVGLVAFALTSCV
+27 LWMGFVGFALSGCK
-41 DDELVKSGEV
+41 DDELVKNNGEV

-114 FEKDLTVD
+114 FVKDQTVD
-122 GGVLYKVRFKT
+122 GGVLYNVSFKT

-162 EDVVGGHLSFEEIK
+162 EDVVGGSLSFEEIK
-176 NEIINLRSALYENSD
+176 DQIINLRSALYENSD

-200 SLMLLS
+200 SLMLMS
-206 GYNEGV
+206 GYNENIE
-212 VFGADGTVTSYGD
+212 FRADGSVTSNGT
-225 DEDVNNNVIVKM
+225 ENNVIVKM
-237 DRAMAKIKFKIV
+237 DRAMAKIRFKIV
-249 EKPKDDSGNDIN
+249 EKPKDEYGNDID
-261 ATFRPSSYR
+261 ATFIPSSYR

-275 TKSYLTN
+275 IKSYLTN
-282 KDKKQTEGLFASSSG
+282 KEKQLTENIFSEDESG
-297 TGSESETATK
+297 IK
-307 YIHYASSIVPSASEG
+307 YIHYASSNVPSVSEG
-322 FYSFE
+322 FYSFS

-332 NIQAT
+332 NIQET
-337 KNILDYNDRDKW
+337 KVLNTDKSNMKYADRDKW
-349 NVETDGTSTSTSG
+349 TGSPGSTAEEKT
-362 ASPENKEWT
+362 WI

-377 TFVVISGTYSGT
+377 TFVVISGTYSGI
-389 GTDGKDYT
+389 GSDGNTYT

-404 HLGDFSNATGMGN
+404 HLGDFSNGPDGSMGN
-417 FSIERNSSYT
+417 FSVERNSSYT

-438 IAEAKKETDK
+438 IAEAKKETD

-476 VYLEYN
+476 IYLEYN
-482 LSQIAKAIES
+482 LSQIAKAIQS
-492 YQIKGSNLGEYNG
+492 FQVNGNSLGEYNN
-505 TQSEDAINK
+505 TQLDDDINK

-530 YTETSDDYTV
+530 YTNTTETSDKPYTV

-556 DADAGISVKD
+556 MKASVNVLSKKD
-566 AKKKVL
+566 AVL
-572 DGPGN
+572 NGPGN
-577 TNDPLKGFDYKWIE
+577 TTDNLKGFDYKWIE
-591 FWPQSETYI
+591 FWPQSNTEI
-600 AKYPGVPEWS
+600 AKYPGVSKWS
-610 RESLD
+610 RENLD
-615 GLSNQLFYGNETE
+615 NLTNKYFYGGEVA
-628 TKDAAYL
+628 DSARYL

-648 VKKIYKGESKQI
+648 VKKIYKKTSVSTAGRGEGYPSGSQPK
-660 SISDRAEGIPVG
+660 E
-672 VKADDIFTSGQGI
+672 IFNSGQGI
-685 TVQLNQS
+685 TVTKNTE
-692 NNYVARFTAFVNE
+692 NEYVARFTAFVNE

-720 WSVFTNKINREML
+720 WSVFTNKMPREMI

-738 DISSD
+738 NVSKD
-743 GNSTFSTVYSYISQ
+743 GNSSFSTIYSYISQ

-783 HIRFGASVTTGL
+783 HIRFGGSVTTGL

-805 QLIGGLTPE
+805 QLLGGLPQN
-814 KEWESYIIST
+814 WETFIVPDY
-824 QNGWTGSIGSDRI
+824 NGWLGSIGSDRI
-837 KHKLPISVYYNT
+837 NHKLPVSVYKGT
-849 SEEADGNPGVGG
+849 REESDGDTGIGG

-900 SNALSNAT
+900 SNALSNAA
-908 QLYMGDKSTM
+908 QLYMGDKYTM
-918 KHNGY
+918 VHKGY
-923 ATEYIWDG
+923 ATSYIWDG

-953 YGGDEADYTGKWA
+953 YGVDGYNYTGNWA

-971 CIRSLPSTRDNHD
+971 CIRSLPSTSNGYD

-996 VYHKNTVPKS
+996 IYHENTSPQS

-1011 RLVANLYRQRIDGS
+1011 RLVANLYRQRVDGS
-1025 LGIHNEDQAANSFSQ
+1025 LSVHNEDKPENSFSQ
-1040 GIFIANDY
+1040 GIFVAHEY
-1048 LQNSYRL
+1048 LEGTYRL
-1055 GDIIGYK
+1055 GDIIGYE
-1062 GTITV
+1062 GTVTV
-1067 NENGQ
+1067 VENGE
-1072 QKVYNFDGTMLN
+1072 QKVYTFDGTMLN
-1084 PCEYEKYS
+1084 PCEDEEYS
-1092 EGGYSGWR
+1092 EGGYSDWR

-1111 AAGLLNDCS
+1111 AAGLLDECYDNNS
-1120 SEKIAAC
+1120 GSFIAAC

-1140 ARSTLIYCPGDG
+1140 ARSSLIYCPGG
-1152 GYGKGTP
+1152 GEYGSENP
-1159 QYSNLTSKTFRI
+1159 NYSNLTSKTFRI

-1179 GYVFP
+1179 GYMFP

>member
-1 MKWKFRP
+1 
-8 LNKKMTNMKKIL
+8 MKKIL
-20 HTIYTSL
+20 HTIYTCL
-27 LLVGLVAFALTSCV
+27 LWMGFVGFALSGCK
-41 DDELVKSGEV
+41 DDELVKNNGEV

-114 FEKDLTVD
+114 FEKPQTVD
-122 GGVLYKVRFKT
+122 GGVLYNVSFKT

-162 EDVVGGHLSFEEIK
+162 EDVVGGRLSFEDIK

-206 GYNEGV
+206 GYNEDV
-212 VFGADGTVTSYGD
+212 VFGAGGTVTFYGD
-225 DEDVNNNVIVKM
+225 DGDTNNKVIVKM

-282 KDKKQTEGLFASSSG
+282 KDKNQTEGLFASSSE

-307 YIHYASSIVPSASEG
+307 YVHYASSVVPSASEG

-332 NIQAT
+332 NIQETKT
-337 KNILDYNDRDKW
+337 KNKEDKDMEYVDRDKW
-349 NVETDGTSTSTSG
+349 EG
-362 ASPENKEWT
+362 ASGSIAEKKVWL

-389 GTDGKDYT
+389 GADGKDYT

-404 HLGDFSNATGMGN
+404 HLGDFSPTGSMGN
-417 FSIERNSSYT
+417 FSVERNSSYT

-438 IAEAKKETDK
+438 IAEAKKETDN

-476 VYLEYN
+476 IYLEYN
-482 LSQIAKAIES
+482 LSQIAKAIQS
-492 YQIKGSNLGEYNG
+492 FQVNGNSLGEYNN
-505 TQSEDAINK
+505 TQLDDDINK

-530 YTETSDDYTV
+530 YINTTETSDIPYTV

-556 DADAGISVKD
+556 MKASVNVLS
-566 AKKKVL
+566 AKAAVL
-572 DGPGN
+572 NGPGN
-577 TNDPLKGFDYKWIE
+577 TTDNLKGFDYKWIE
-591 FWPQSETYI
+591 FWPQSNTEI
-600 AKYPGVPEWS
+600 AKYPGVSKWS
-610 RESLD
+610 RENLD
-615 GLSNQLFYGNETE
+615 NLTNKDFYGGTEVKETA
-628 TKDAAYL
+628 KYL

-648 VKKIYKGESKQI
+648 VKKIYKRESVSTADRGEGYP
-660 SISDRAEGIPVG
+660 SDSQTN
-672 VKADDIFTSGQGI
+672 DIFNSGQGI
-685 TVQLNQS
+685 TVTKNTE
-692 NNYVARFTAFVNE
+692 NEYVARFTAFVNE

-720 WSVFTNKINREML
+720 WSVFTNKMNREML

-738 DISSD
+738 NVSED
-743 GNSTFSTVYSYISQ
+743 GNSSFSTVYSYISQ

-783 HIRFGASVTTGL
+783 HIRFGGSVTTGL
-795 SDTDGRSNQI
+795 SDTNGRSNQI
-805 QLIGGLTPE
+805 LLLGDDDDTPH
-814 KEWESYIIST
+814 KWETFIDPVY
-824 QNGWTGSIGSDRI
+824 NGWLRSIGSDRI
-837 KHKLPISVYYNT
+837 NHKLPVSVYEGT
-849 SEEADGNPGVGG
+849 REESDGDNGEGG

-875 NGVIDENEVRWY
+875 DGVIDENEVRWY

-900 SNALSNAT
+900 SNALSNAA
-908 QLYMGDKSTM
+908 QLYMGDKYTM
-918 KHNGY
+918 EHKGY
-923 ATEYIWDG
+923 ATSYIWDG

-938 NQDDKRVYWAVERGS
+938 NQAGKRVYWAVERGS
-953 YGGDEADYTGKWA
+953 YGDDGANYTGNWA

-971 CIRSLPSTRDNHD
+971 CIRSLPSTSNDYD

-996 VYHKNTVPKS
+996 IYHKNTNPQS

-1011 RLVANLYRQRIDGS
+1011 RLVANLYRQRVDGS
-1025 LGIHNEDQAANSFSQ
+1025 LGVHNEDNPANSFSQ
-1040 GIFIANDY
+1040 GIFVADKY
-1048 LQNSYRL
+1048 LEGTYRL
-1055 GDIIGYK
+1055 GDIIGYE
-1062 GTITV
+1062 GTVTV
-1067 NENGQ
+1067 DENGQ
-1072 QKVYNFDGTMLN
+1072 QKVYTFDGTMLN
-1084 PCEYEKYS
+1084 PCKDEKYS
-1092 EGGYSGWR
+1092 EDGYSDWR

-1111 AAGLLNDCS
+1111 AAGLLDTCYS
-1120 SEKIAAC
+1120 DKSGSFIAAC

-1140 ARSTLIYCPGDG
+1140 ARSSLIYCPGG
-1152 GYGKGTP
+1152 GAYGSENP
-1159 QYSNLTSKTFRI
+1159 NYSDLTSKTFRI

-1179 GYVFP
+1179 GYAFL

>member
-1 MKWKFRP
+1 
-8 LNKKMTNMKKIL
+8 MKKIL
-20 HTIYTSL
+20 HTIYTCL
-27 LLVGLVAFALTSCV
+27 LWMGFVGFALSGCK
-41 DDELVKSGEV
+41 DDELVKNNGEV

-114 FEKDLTVD
+114 FVKDQTVD
-122 GGVLYKVRFKT
+122 GGVLYNVSFKT

-162 EDVVGGHLSFEEIK
+162 EDVVGGSLSFEEIK
-176 NEIINLRSALYENSD
+176 DQIINLRSALYENSD
-191 MQPIQIVSS
+191 MQPIQIVAS
-200 SLMLLS
+200 SLMLMS
-206 GYNEGV
+206 GYNENIE
-212 VFGADGTVTSYGD
+212 FRADGSVTSNGT
-225 DEDVNNNVIVKM
+225 ENNVIVKM
-237 DRAMAKIKFKIV
+237 DRAMAKIRFKIV
-249 EKPKDDSGNDIN
+249 EKPKDEYGNDID
-261 ATFRPSSYR
+261 ATFIPSSYR

-275 TKSYLTN
+275 IKSYLTN
-282 KDKKQTEGLFASSSG
+282 KEKQLTENIFSEDESG
-297 TGSESETATK
+297 IK
-307 YIHYASSIVPSASEG
+307 YIHYASSNVPSVSEG
-322 FYSFE
+322 FYSFS

-332 NIQAT
+332 NIQET
-337 KNILDYNDRDKW
+337 KVLNTDKSNMKYADRDKW

-389 GTDGKDYT
+389 GADGKDYT

-404 HLGDFSNATGMGN
+404 HLGDFSNATGSMGN

-476 VYLEYN
+476 IYLEYN
-482 LSQIAKAIES
+482 LSQIAKAIQS
-492 YQIKGSNLGEYNG
+492 FQVNGNSLGEYNS
-505 TQSEDAINK
+505 TQLDDDINK

-530 YTETSDDYTV
+530 YTNTTETSDKPYTV

-556 DADAGISVKD
+556 MKASVNVLSKKD
-566 AKKKVL
+566 TVL
-572 DGPGN
+572 NGPGN
-577 TNDPLKGFDYKWIE
+577 TTDNLKGFDYKWIE
-591 FWPQSETYI
+591 FWPQSNTEI
-600 AKYPGVPEWS
+600 AKYPGVSEWS
-610 RESLD
+610 RENLD
-615 GLSNQLFYGNETE
+615 NLTNKDFYGGEVVAD
-628 TKDAAYL
+628 KARYL

-648 VKKIYKGESKQI
+648 VKKIYKKKSVSTADRGEGYP
-660 SISDRAEGIPVG
+660 SDSQPN
-672 VKADDIFTSGQGI
+672 DIFNSGQGI
-685 TVQLNQS
+685 TVTKNTE
-692 NNYVARFTAFVNE
+692 NEYVARFTAFVNE

-720 WSVFTNKINREML
+720 WSVFTNKMPREMI

-738 DISSD
+738 NVSKD
-743 GNSTFSTVYSYISQ
+743 GNSSFSTIYSYISQ

-783 HIRFGASVTTGL
+783 HIRFGGSVTTGL
-795 SDTDGRSNQI
+795 SDTNGRSNQI
-805 QLIGGLTPE
+805 QLLGGLPQD
-814 KEWESYIIST
+814 WETFIVPKY
-824 QNGWTGSIGSDRI
+824 NGWLGSIGSDRI
-837 KHKLPISVYYNT
+837 NHKLPVSVYNDT
-849 SEEADGNPGVGG
+849 REESDGDTGKGG

-875 NGVIDENEVRWY
+875 NEIIDENEVRWY

-900 SNALSNAT
+900 SNALSNAA
-908 QLYMGDKSTM
+908 QLYMGDKYTM
-918 KHNGY
+918 VHKGY
-923 ATEYIWDG
+923 ATSYIWDG

-938 NQDDKRVYWAVERGS
+938 NQVDKRVYWAVERGS
-953 YGGDEADYTGKWA
+953 YGDDGANYTGNWA

-971 CIRSLPSTRDNHD
+971 CIRSLPSTSNDYD

-996 VYHKNTVPKS
+996 IYHKNTNPQS

-1011 RLVANLYRQRIDGS
+1011 RLVANLYRQRVDGS
-1025 LGIHNEDQAANSFSQ
+1025 LGVHNEDNPANSFSQ
-1040 GIFIANDY
+1040 GIFVADKY
-1048 LQNSYRL
+1048 LEGTYRL
-1055 GDIIGYK
+1055 GDIIGYE
-1062 GTITV
+1062 GTVTV
-1067 NENGQ
+1067 DENGQ
-1072 QKVYNFDGTMLN
+1072 QKVYTFDGTMLN
-1084 PCEYEKYS
+1084 PCKDEKYS
-1092 EGGYSGWR
+1092 EDGYSDWR

-1111 AAGLLNDCS
+1111 AAGLLDKCYS
-1120 SEKIAAC
+1120 DDSGSFIAAC

-1140 ARSTLIYCPGDG
+1140 ARSSLIYCPGG
-1152 GYGKGTP
+1152 GEYGSENP
-1159 QYSNLTSKTFRI
+1159 NYSNLTSKTFRI

-1179 GYVFP
+1179 GYAFP

>member
-1 MKWKFRP
+1 
-8 LNKKMTNMKKIL
+8 MKKIL

-27 LLVGLVAFALTSCV
+27 LLAGLVAFTLTSCV

-51 VEGLPVTV
+51 VEGVPITVTFNIGGIPTTDVTV
-59 TLTLSGTPAADV
+59 N
-71 TIDTRADN
+71 TRADDN
-79 SLSDITN
+79 SLSDLNN
-86 LAIFVFHEDGTYEH
+86 LVIFVFRQDGSLEH
-100 YVSSRAT
+100 YVSSRPNN
-107 DESYKVT
+107 DIT
-114 FEKDLTVD
+114 FTKQSD
-122 GGVLYKVRFKT
+122 GLYKVSFKT
-133 TTGKKKLIAVAN
+133 TSGTKNLIAVAN
-145 TSAAAGDGGFWE
+145 TSQNTADGGFWE
-157 LTAKQ
+157 LT
-162 EDVVGGHLSFEEIK
+162 EIQDAVTSGELTFDELK
-176 NEIINLRSALYENSD
+176 EALISLRSSLYESAA
-191 MQPIQIVSS
+191 MQPIQIVSAS
-200 SLMLLS
+200 QMMMA
-206 GYNEGV
+206 GWNTNV
-212 VFGADGTVTSYGD
+212 TFDTDGTVSSCGTDGD
-225 DEDVNNNVIVKM
+225 SSKQVIVKM
-237 DRAMAKIKFKIV
+237 DRTMAKITFKIV
-249 EKPKDDSGNDIN
+249 EKPKDENGKEIN

-282 KDKKQTEGLFASSSG
+282 KVKKQTEELFTSSSG
-297 TGSESETATK
+297 TGSESGTATTTE

-332 NIQAT
+332 NIQKT
-337 KNILDYNDRDKW
+337 ITQNKEGDKINYVDRDKW
-349 NVETDGTSTSTSG
+349 EG
-362 ASPENKEWT
+362 ASGSIAEKKVWL

-389 GTDGKDYT
+389 GADGKDYT

-404 HLGDFSNATGMGN
+404 HLGDFSNATGSMGN
-417 FSIERNSSYT
+417 FSVERNSSYT

-438 IAEAKKETDK
+438 IAEAKKEKYK

-492 YQIKGSNLGEYNG
+492 YQINGNNLGVYDG
-505 TQSEDAINK
+505 KQSDGDINA

-530 YTETSDDYTV
+530 YTNPTETTEMPYTV

-546 LKPYQIYADA
+546 LKPYRIYAGA
-556 DADAGISVKD
+556 AANNGGKD
-566 AKKKVL
+566 AKTKVL
-572 DGPGN
+572 NGPGN
-577 TNDPLKGFDYKWIE
+577 TSDPLKGFDYKWIE
-591 FWPQSETYI
+591 FWPQSGTGI

-610 RESLD
+610 RESLG
-615 GLSNQLFYGNETE
+615 GLRNKEFYGTYDNTE
-628 TKDAAYL
+628 TKEAAYL

-648 VKKIYKGESKQI
+648 VKKIYKGSEQI
-660 SISDRAEGIPVG
+660 STSDRAEGIPDG

-685 TVQLNQS
+685 TVQKNQS
-692 NNYVARFTAFVNE
+692 DDYVARFTAFVNE

-713 TGERVTT
+713 TGELVTT

-757 LSMQTFYNSRTLQM
+757 LSMQTFYDSRILPM

-783 HIRFGASVTTGL
+783 HIRFGDPKATSGL
-795 SDTDGRSNQI
+795 SDSDGRSNQI
-805 QLIGGLTPE
+805 KLIGGLSTETRWE
-814 KEWESYIIST
+814 KFIISNY
-824 QNGWTGSIGSDRI
+824 NGWTTSIGADRT
-837 KHKLPISVYYNT
+837 KHKLSVSVYNGA
-849 SEEADGNPGVGG
+849 SETFAGSTDVGKG

-875 NGVIDENEVRWY
+875 NDIIDENEVRWY

-900 SNALSNAT
+900 SNALSNAA
-908 QLYMGDKSTM
+908 QLYMGDKYTM
-918 KHNGY
+918 EHKGY
-923 ATEYIWDG
+923 ATSFIWDG

-938 NQDDKRVYWAVERGS
+938 NQADKRVYWAVESGS
-953 YGGDEADYTGKWA
+953 YGGDGVDYTGSWA

-971 CIRSLPSTRDNHD
+971 CIRSLPSTGDEYD
-984 ISTPFVESDPSF
+984 ISIPFVESDLSF
-996 VYHKNTVPKS
+996 VYHKNTSPQS
-1006 IEFKD
+1006 IEFKN
-1011 RLVANLYRQRIDGS
+1011 RLVANLYRQRVDGS
-1025 LGIHNEDQAANSFSQ
+1025 LGNHNEDDPANSFSQ
-1040 GIFIANDY
+1040 GIFVAGSY
-1048 LQNSYRL
+1048 LKDAYRL

-1062 GTITV
+1062 GTVTV
-1067 NENGQ
+1067 TENGQ
-1072 QKVYNFDGTMLN
+1072 QKEYKFDGTMLN
-1084 PCEYEKYS
+1084 PCEHEKYS
-1092 EGGYSGWR
+1092 EGGYSDWR

-1111 AAGLLNDCS
+1111 AAGLLKECYSNDDGS
-1120 SEKIAAC
+1120 YIAAC

-1140 ARSTLIYCPGDG
+1140 ARSSLIYCPGGG
-1152 GYGKGTP
+1152 GYNNENP
-1159 QYSNLTSKTFRI
+1159 NYSELTSKTFRI
-1171 RCVRDVPD
+1171 RCVRDVPAD
-1179 GYVFP
+1179 YTFP
-1184 KN
+1184 TN

>member
-1 MKWKFRP
+1 
-8 LNKKMTNMKKIL
+8 MKKIL
-20 HTIYTSL
+20 HTIYTCL
-27 LLVGLVAFALTSCV
+27 LWMGFVCFALSGCK
-41 DDELVKSGEV
+41 DDELVKNNGEV

-114 FEKDLTVD
+114 FVKDQTVD
-122 GGVLYKVRFKT
+122 GGVLYNVSFKT

-162 EDVVGGHLSFEEIK
+162 EDVVGGRLSFEDIK

-206 GYNEGV
+206 GYNEDV
-212 VFGADGTVTSYGD
+212 VFGAGGTVTFYGD
-225 DEDVNNNVIVKM
+225 DGDTNNKVIVKM

-282 KDKKQTEGLFASSSG
+282 KDKNQTEGLFASSSE

-307 YIHYASSIVPSASEG
+307 YVHYASSVVPSASEG

-332 NIQAT
+332 NIQETKT
-337 KNILDYNDRDKW
+337 KNKEDKDMEYVDRDKW
-349 NVETDGTSTSTSG
+349 EG
-362 ASPENKEWT
+362 ASGSIAEKKVWL

-389 GTDGKDYT
+389 GADGKDYT

-404 HLGDFSNATGMGN
+404 HLGDFSPTGSMGN
-417 FSIERNSSYT
+417 FSVERNSSYT

-438 IAEAKKETDK
+438 IAEAKKETDN

-476 VYLEYN
+476 IYLEYN
-482 LSQIAKAIES
+482 LSQIAKAIQS
-492 YQIKGSNLGEYNG
+492 FQVNGNSLGEYNN
-505 TQSEDAINK
+505 TQLDDDINK

-530 YTETSDDYTV
+530 YINTTETSDIPYTV

-556 DADAGISVKD
+556 MKASVNVLS
-566 AKKKVL
+566 AKAAVL
-572 DGPGN
+572 NGPGN
-577 TNDPLKGFDYKWIE
+577 TTDNLKGFDYKWIE
-591 FWPQSETYI
+591 FWPQSNTEI
-600 AKYPGVPEWS
+600 AKYPGVSKWS
-610 RESLD
+610 RENLD
-615 GLSNQLFYGNETE
+615 NLTNKDFYGGTEVKETA
-628 TKDAAYL
+628 KYL

-648 VKKIYKGESKQI
+648 VKKIYKRESVSTADRGEGYP
-660 SISDRAEGIPVG
+660 SDSQTN
-672 VKADDIFTSGQGI
+672 DIFNSGQGI
-685 TVQLNQS
+685 TVTKNTE
-692 NNYVARFTAFVNE
+692 NEYVARFTAFVNE

-720 WSVFTNKINREML
+720 WSVFTNKMNREML

-738 DISSD
+738 NVSED
-743 GNSTFSTVYSYISQ
+743 GNSSFSTVYSYISQ

-783 HIRFGASVTTGL
+783 HIRFGGSVTTGL
-795 SDTDGRSNQI
+795 SDTNGRSNQI
-805 QLIGGLTPE
+805 LLLGDDDDTPH
-814 KEWESYIIST
+814 KWETFIDPVY
-824 QNGWTGSIGSDRI
+824 NGWLRSIGSDRI
-837 KHKLPISVYYNT
+837 NHKLPVSVYEGT
-849 SEEADGNPGVGG
+849 REESDGDNGEGG

-875 NGVIDENEVRWY
+875 DGVIDENEVRWY

-900 SNALSNAT
+900 SNALSNAA
-908 QLYMGDKSTM
+908 QLYMGDKYTM
-918 KHNGY
+918 EHKGY
-923 ATEYIWDG
+923 ATSYIWDG

-938 NQDDKRVYWAVERGS
+938 NQAGKRVYWAVERGS
-953 YGGDEADYTGKWA
+953 YGDDGANYTGNWA

-971 CIRSLPSTRDNHD
+971 CIRSLPSTSNDYD

-996 VYHKNTVPKS
+996 IYHKNTNPQS

-1011 RLVANLYRQRIDGS
+1011 RLVANLYRQRVDGS
-1025 LGIHNEDQAANSFSQ
+1025 LGVHNEDNPANSFSQ
-1040 GIFIANDY
+1040 GIFVADKY
-1048 LQNSYRL
+1048 LEGTYRL
-1055 GDIIGYK
+1055 GDIIGYE
-1062 GTITV
+1062 GTVTV
-1067 NENGQ
+1067 DENGQ
-1072 QKVYNFDGTMLN
+1072 QKVYTFDGTMLN
-1084 PCEYEKYS
+1084 PCKDEKYS
-1092 EGGYSGWR
+1092 EDGYSDWR

-1111 AAGLLNDCS
+1111 AAGLLDTCYS
-1120 SEKIAAC
+1120 DKSGSFIAAC

-1140 ARSTLIYCPGDG
+1140 ARSSLIYCPGG
-1152 GYGKGTP
+1152 GAYGSENP
-1159 QYSNLTSKTFRI
+1159 NYSDLTSKTFRI

-1179 GYVFP
+1179 GYAFP